1 MGQVG
6 MVDRRLLWRLWLVT
20 MSGFTPLPATVG
32 LSDVVDADLSRSLA
46 EDLVVTLLVWAVF
59 SLLAALYV
67 YAALVRRARG
77 TDVPVTVDALRAT
90 QERAFPAGQAE
101 RLRAGIA
108 ASERA
113 YDVTGEAGAWDFQ
126 WRPFRGR
133 HAVTGSLTVD
143 RPSGE
148 ARVLLRADQGLMGM
162 PGQRRASA
170 FVALCQVTRLGET
183 G

>member
-1 MGQVG
+1 MGRVG

-20 MSGFTPLPATVG
+20 MSGFAPLLATVG

-67 YAALVRRARG
+67 CAALVRRARG
-77 TDVPVTVDALRAT
+77 TGVPVTVDALRAT

-113 YDVTGEAGAWDFQ
+113 YDVTGGAGAWDFQ

-143 RPSGE
+143 RSSGE
-148 ARVLLRADQGLMGM
+148 ARVLLRADQGLTDM

>member
-1 MGQVG
+1 MGT
-6 MVDRRLLWRLWLVT
+6 VDRRLLWRLWLVT
-20 MSGFTPLPATVG
+20 MSGFVPLLVPVG
-32 LSDVVDADLSRSLA
+32 LSDFLGEGLSRSFA
-46 EDLVVTLLVWAVF
+46 EDLLLTPLVWAAL

-77 TDVPVTVDALRAT
+77 TGIPVTVDALRAT
-90 QERAFPAGQAE
+90 QERVFPAAEAE

-108 ASERA
+108 ASGRA
-113 YDVTGEAGAWDFQ
+113 YDVTGETGAWDFQ
-126 WRPFRGR
+126 WRPFRNR

-143 RPSGE
+143 RSSGE

-162 PGQRRASA
+162 PGQRVASA
-170 FVALCQVTRLGET
+170 FVALCQVTRVGET

>member
-1 MGQVG
+1 
-6 MVDRRLLWRLWLVT
+6 MVDRRLLWRLWLATV
-20 MSGFTPLPATVG
+20 SGFAPLPATVCLG
-32 LSDVVDADLSRSLA
+32 DVVDGDASRSLA
-46 EDLVVTLLVWAVF
+46 EDLVGTLLVWAVF
-59 SLLAALYV
+59 SLLAALHV

-77 TDVPVTVDALRAT
+77 TGIPVTVDALRAT
-90 QERAFPAGQAE
+90 QERAFPAGEAE

-113 YDVTGEAGAWDFQ
+113 YDVTGGVGAWDFR

-143 RPSGE
+143 RSSGE
-148 ARVLLRADQGLMGM
+148 ARILLRADQGPTGM
-162 PGQRRASA
+162 PGQRAASA
-170 FVALCQVTRLGET
+170 FVALCQVARLGET